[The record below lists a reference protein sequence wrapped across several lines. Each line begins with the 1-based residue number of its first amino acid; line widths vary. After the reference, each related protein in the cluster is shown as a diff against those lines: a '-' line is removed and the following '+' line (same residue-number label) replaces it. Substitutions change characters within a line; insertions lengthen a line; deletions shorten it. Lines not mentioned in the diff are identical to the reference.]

1 MSTQL
6 NLNELRQRLI
16 QKNNE
21 MRWFGS
27 LNGIVI
33 TEIGDGY
40 CRAYADITE
49 DSFGPFGQVHSGVLC
64 TLMDDLAAMAAAGTG
79 RGSVT
84 VNGKNDYFTPVT
96 RPCRLEGISQL
107 EGETGLTC
115 TYHTAVYQDNVLV
128 ASGTYT
134 FYRMEDLTHR

>member
-1 MSTQL
+1 MSRQYSL
-6 NLNELRQRLI
+6 EELRQRLI
-16 QKNNE
+16 HKNNE
-21 MRWFGS
+21 LRWFGS
-27 LNGIVI
+27 RSGIVI

-40 CRAYADITE
+40 CRAYADIPQ
-49 DSFGPFGQVHSGVLC
+49 DSFDLFGRVHNGVIC

-84 VNGKNDYFTPVT
+84 VNGKNDYFAPITE
-96 RPCRLEGISQL
+96 PCRLEGISRL
-107 EGETGLTC
+107 EGEIGPIC
-115 TYHTAVYQDNVLV
+115 TYHTAVYQGDTLV